1 MAEAYILIT
10 VEAGKARDVYE
21 ELSKIKEITHVDAIA
36 GPFDIIAL
44 VKAPDFNTIGRLVIE
59 KIQNIPGVERT
70 LTCNIIHFEQ

>member
-10 VEAGKARDVYE
+10 VQAGKARDVYE

-44 VKAPDFNTIGRLVIE
+44 VKAPDFNAIGRLVIE